1 MGLKPVSELKNK
13 HKDKDIYVLGSGPTL
28 NFIDKEFFKDKITV
42 SVNEVG
48 STYLPTTNYIVTKYH
63 SDAQHW
69 ARHMPDVK
77 IVCSYGNTGAN
88 GAGKLSDEFDN
99 LYEFEHNENRDKQT
113 NILNEFPVGD
123 NHLVVSWSSITSAIH
138 LAAHLGAK
146 NIILVAHDCGEL
158 DDKAW
163 VDGYVYD
170 TMFNDEEYI
179 NNVKSRAVQFE
190 AQTIQLK
197 QKLQEVYKCNIYS
210 LNPFINYS
218 LEGHKYRGTSVIN

>member
-1 MGLKPVSELKNK
+1 
-13 HKDKDIYVLGSGPTL
+13 
-28 NFIDKEFFKDKITV
+28 
-42 SVNEVG
+42 
-48 STYLPTTNYIVTKYH
+48 
-63 SDAQHW
+63 
-69 ARHMPDVK
+69 MPDVK
-77 IVCSYGNTGAN
+77 IVWSYGNTGAN

-99 LYEFEHNENRDKQT
+99 LYEFEHNENFDKQT

-138 LAAHLGAK
+138 FAAHLGAK

-170 TMFNDEEYI
+170 TMLDDEEYI

-197 QKLQEVYKCNIYS
+197 QKLQEVYGCNIYS
-210 LNPFINYS
+210 LNPFINYN
-218 LEGHKYRGTSVIN
+218 LEGISYRGLNSIN

>member
-13 HKDKDIYVLGSGPTL
+13 HKDKDIYVLGSGATL

-48 STYLPTTNYIVTKYH
+48 SVYLPTTN
-63 SDAQHW
+63 
-69 ARHMPDVK
+69 
-77 IVCSYGNTGAN
+77 
-88 GAGKLSDEFDN
+88 
-99 LYEFEHNENRDKQT
+99 
-113 NILNEFPVGD
+113 
-123 NHLVVSWSSITSAIH
+123 
-138 LAAHLGAK
+138 AK

-163 VDGYVYD
+163 VNGYVYD
-170 TMFNDEEYI
+170 TMLDDEEYI

-197 QKLQEVYKCNIYS
+197 QKLQEVYGCNIYS